1 MGNLRSKS
9 NSISERGGSPGSS
22 VCRGTLGFSF
32 SKDVI
37 FLCLPHKVS
46 LVFRSGTSFPSP
58 CKHEVRSHINLLLFS
73 FKSCPILRDPINCS
87 LPGSSVH
94 GISQARVLELVA
106 LSFSRGIF
114 LTQGLNPYLLST
126 TITYHFHSL
135 ANMRG
140 DPTQTNGL
148 PRWLSGK
155 ESTCKSGAS
164 GDLGLIPGLGRSP
177 GEGNGNRLQ
186 HSS

>member
-1 MGNLRSKS
+1 MGNLRSES

-37 FLCLPHKVS
+37 FPCLPCKVS

-58 CKHEVRSHINLLLFS
+58 CKHEARSHINLLLFS
-73 FKSCPILRDPINCS
+73 FKSCPILCGPINCS

-94 GISQARVLELVA
+94 GISQARILEWVA
-106 LSFSRGIF
+106 LSFRGIF

-140 DPTQTNGL
+140 DPTQINK
-148 PRWLSGK
+148 W
-155 ESTCKSGAS
+155 AS
-164 GDLGLIPGLGRSP
+164 LVV
-177 GEGNGNRLQ
+177 EQ
-186 HSS
+186 